1 MHGFLRVGRKADG
14 NERIAFVDGAQLHL
28 AHAAH
33 AFEQVHRG
41 AEQPV
46 HIDQRESHRK
56 AGAHAHDMHVARFLQ
71 QFGGGGQAGG
81 AVLLGLVEVAA
92 LHGKHLGGE
101 LFVAGAAQQAA
112 CFVAV
117 LQAGFAGQAHVG
129 GERLLELVPACEFA
143 GLRKAHQGGGRHLR
157 VLAHGAHRLRDHVVG
172 VVEHIAGHLLQ
183 RGAEGGET
191 LAQLV
196 NHAHGVL
203 AFFGFGSREI
213 TGSDCRLWNI

>member
-1 MHGFLRVGRKADG
+1 M
-14 NERIAFVDGAQLHL
+14 
-28 AHAAH
+28 
-33 AFEQVHRG
+33 
-41 AEQPV
+41 
-46 HIDQRESHRK
+46 
-56 AGAHAHDMHVARFLQ
+56 
-71 QFGGGGQAGG
+71 
-81 AVLLGLVEVAA
+81 LLGLVEVAA

-101 LFVAGAAQQAA
+101 LLVACPAQQAA
-112 CFVAV
+112 CLVTV

-129 GERLLELVPACEFA
+129 GERLFELVPACKFA
-143 GLRKAHQGGGRHLR
+143 GLGKAYQGGGRHLR
-157 VLAHGAHRLRDHVVG
+157 VLAHGAHGLRDHVIR
-172 VVEHIAGHLLQ
+172 VVEYVAGHLLQ